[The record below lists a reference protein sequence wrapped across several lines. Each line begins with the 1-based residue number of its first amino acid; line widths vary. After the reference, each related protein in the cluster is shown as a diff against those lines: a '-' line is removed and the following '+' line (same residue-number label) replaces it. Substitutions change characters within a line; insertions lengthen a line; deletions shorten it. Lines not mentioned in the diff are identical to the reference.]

1 MIPFLAFILLALSS
15 AFYVVFWF
23 WAVIHASQTPHAE
36 IMQKRL
42 WCVALVVNPLT
53 AVWYWYIW
61 KKWAFI
67 ALFTPLLVAFVSFP
81 FAVRMAFSHAEAT
94 AITNLLYSFG
104 SGRLVILTA
113 ILMVFPLILRLV
125 AILDLGKNTK
135 LTAMDRNDWIV
146 AIALPVFGFGAAIA
160 YCARAKRGWALI
172 GLLWWIVIVLALL
185 ELVENVSPALI
196 EAGNQLRE
204 TFIQTRGI

>member
-1 MIPFLAFILLALSS
+1 MISILALILFWLSL
-15 AFYVVFWF
+15 AFYVIFWC
-23 WAVIHASQTPHAE
+23 WAVIHAYQTPGADP
-36 IMQKRL
+36 MQKRL

-67 ALFTPLLVAFVSFP
+67 ALFTPLLIAFISFP
-81 FAVRMAFSHAEAT
+81 FAVRMALSHAEAT
-94 AITNLLYSFG
+94 AVTNLLFSFG

-113 ILMVFPLILRLV
+113 ILMVFPLLLRLV

-146 AIALPVFGFGAAIA
+146 AIALPIFGFGAAIA
-160 YCARAKRGWALI
+160 YCARARRGWALV
-172 GLLWWIVIVLALL
+172 GLIWWIVIVLALL

-204 TFIQTRGI
+204 TIIQTRGV